1 VLLTTGPVPECNWAV
16 GQHAHLEIGARHLCP
31 GVALLNNYRSLVSPA
46 PGNNSPIPSATV
58 YSLVA
63 VMVDVAAMQ
72 PLRAHGAGCRIN
84 DAAAKV
90 LTADVR
96 PPAAVSRSP
105 SVSRG
110 VVIPARVRAHPGET
124 A

>member
-1 VLLTTGPVPECNWAV
+1 VS
-16 GQHAHLEIGARHLCP
+16 
-31 GVALLNNYRSLVSPA
+31 GVALLNNHRSLVFPA

-63 VMVDVAAMQ
+63 VMFDVAAVQ
-72 PLRAHGAGCRIN
+72 PLRAHDTGCRIH

-96 PPAAVSRSP
+96 PPAAVEITFGQ
-105 SVSRG
+105 RG